1 MKNPTA
7 ADFMKAELEEN
18 DNDECTSVEEVA
30 PCHDYEYACNH
41 CECEMEDDMTWH
53 WKGEEYYCADCASIL
68 FDQPKPL
75 TAYEIMLKESQEKER
90 QLQAHLEQ
98 ERLKVPESER
108 RRIREER
115 EERERRYQKEHE
127 EEMEERQRE
136 RESREVERRN
146 THSTLSNILAM
157 EESKRI
163 QKRTRE
169 LEMEHDIE
177 STRLTCEYTG
187 PEEHDPNYDY
197 DSLIQEEDREEF
209 VHTRCYDW
217 DPKTGF
223 ETLSREYYHEQEQEE
238 EEDLFPKDHMLHN
251 DWMLHEDQM
260 LHEDP
265 LPNSVEELYEYLDEQ
280 LTSQEVSIVPEDAV
294 KLDEEFIYC
303 DTYDEAKE
311 VLEQVT
317 CEQDDMTQLLPDDSY
332 IISQHRGRF
341 WYVLRPVEGNPTKFS
356 ISVFASKDEV
366 ATKYLIRQLEEC
378 IYRID
383 YLFCPEDYREVSY
396 YGSDAEAHG
405 QEVYPDNWGQIQ
417 DSCFVCRKVDY
428 LRLMNA
434 FRGQRVVC
442 DKCYPTVKQCV
453 ECDTITQ
460 DTTYFDPDSHC
471 RLCFDCRFKT
481 KERVQMP
488 IEEHLMIRRDIQH
501 LRPQHFDVLVDY
513 AALAEFT
520 IFDAYRYKS
529 KCHFYDCIQR
539 MSPSGWCADETL
551 SFCCRRHREYSDE
564 SGCHCTNVWNGTDY
578 DDHYEEAT
586 CKICNSPHKANVDS
600 RNALMASGEGNN
612 PIVSAIRVFEELSM
626 SNILFDSLVDLRE
639 YFV

>member
-1 MKNPTA
+1 MITLTNLAGDKYVGESS
-7 ADFMKAELEEN
+7 FE
-18 DNDECTSVEEVA
+18 
-30 PCHDYEYACNH
+30 HDYEFACNH
-41 CECEMEDDMTWH
+41 CECEMEDGMTWH
-53 WKGEEYYCADCASIL
+53 WKGEQYYCADCESIL

-75 TAYEIMLKESQEKER
+75 TAYEIQQKESQERER

-115 EERERRYQKEHE
+115 EERQRRNQKERE
-127 EEMEERQRE
+127 EEMEEYRAWRE
-136 RESREVERRN
+136 GKDVEYKK
-146 THSTLSNILAM
+146 TYSTLSNILAM

-163 QKRTRE
+163 QKLTRE
-169 LEMEHDIE
+169 LEMEQEDDIE

-187 PEEHDPNYDY
+187 PEEHDPRYNY
-197 DSLIQEEDREEF
+197 DSLLEVF

-238 EEDLFPKDHMLHN
+238 EEDLFSKDEML
-251 DWMLHEDQM
+251 
-260 LHEDP
+260 P
-265 LPNSVEELYEYLDEQ
+265 STVEELYEYLEPY
-280 LTSQEVSIVPEDAV
+280 LEPVSIVPEDAV
-294 KLDEEFIYC
+294 KLDEAFIYC
-303 DTYDEAKE
+303 ETYEEAKE

-317 CEQDDMTQLLPDDSY
+317 CEQNDVTQLLPDDSY
-332 IISQHRGRF
+332 IISQQYGRF
-341 WYVLRPVEGNPTKFS
+341 WYVLRPVEGNPTKFG
-356 ISVFASKDEV
+356 ISLFASKDEV

-383 YLFCPEDYREVSY
+383 YLFCPEDYRENSY
-396 YGSDAEAHG
+396 YGSEAEAHG
-405 QEVYPDNWGQIQ
+405 QEVYPDNWNQIQ
-417 DSCFVCRKVDY
+417 ESCFVCRKVEY
-428 LRLMNA
+428 LHLM
-434 FRGQRVVC
+434 RGFCGQIVVC
-442 DKCYPTVKQCV
+442 SDCEPKVKQCT

-460 DTTYFDPDSHC
+460 DKTYFDPNTRI

-481 KERVQMP
+481 KEGVQMP
-488 IEEHLMIRRDIQH
+488 LEEHLMVRRDIQH

-520 IFDAYRYKS
+520 IFDAYHYKS
-529 KCHFYDCIQR
+529 RCHFHDCIQR
-539 MSPSGWCADETL
+539 MSPSGWCAEETL
-551 SFCCRRHREYSDE
+551 AFCSRRHCEYADE
-564 SGCHCTNVWNGTDY
+564 VGCHCTNVWNGIDY

-600 RNALMASGEGNN
+600 RNALMASGQGNN

-626 SNILFDSLVDLRE
+626 SNVLFDSLVDLCG
-639 YFV
+639 YFK

>member
-1 MKNPTA
+1 MNSSDIIT
-7 ADFMKAELEEN
+7 L
-18 DNDECTSVEEVA
+18 TSVTGDKWEGESTFE
-30 PCHDYEYACNH
+30 HDYVFACNH
-41 CECEMEDDMTWH
+41 CECEMEDGMTWH
-53 WKGEEYYCADCASIL
+53 WKGEQYYCADCVSIL
-68 FDQPKPL
+68 FDESKPL
-75 TAYEIMLKESQEKER
+75 TAYEIMQKESQERER
-90 QLQAHLEQ
+90 QLQSRLEQ

-146 THSTLSNILAM
+146 THSTLSIILAM

-187 PEEHDPNYDY
+187 PEEHDPRYDY
-197 DSLIQEEDREEF
+197 DLLIQEEDRKYF

-251 DWMLHEDQM
+251 EWMLHNDQM

-265 LPNSVEELYEYLDEQ
+265 LPSTVEELYEYLEHE
-280 LTSQEVSIVPEDAV
+280 LEPVSIVPEDAV

-317 CEQDDMTQLLPDDSY
+317 CEQNDVTQLLPDNSY
-332 IISQHRGRF
+332 NISQQYGRF

-383 YLFCPEDYREVSY
+383 YLFCPEDYREESY
-396 YGSDAEAHG
+396 YGSEAEAHG
-405 QEVYPDNWGQIQ
+405 QEVYPDNWNQIQ
-417 DSCFVCRKVDY
+417 ESCYVCRKVDY
-428 LRLMNA
+428 LHLMRA
-434 FRGQRVVC
+434 FRGQNVVC
-442 DKCYPTVKQCV
+442 SDCEPKVKQCT

-460 DTTYFDPDSHC
+460 DKTYFDPNTRI

-481 KERVQMP
+481 TEGVQMP
-488 IEEHLMIRRDIQH
+488 LEEHLMVRRDIQH

-520 IFDAYRYKS
+520 IFDAYHYKS
-529 KCHFYDCIQR
+529 RCHFYDCIQR
-539 MSPSGWCADETL
+539 MSPSGWCAEETL
-551 SFCCRRHREYSDE
+551 AFCCRRHSEYADE
-564 SGCHCTNVWNGTDY
+564 CGCHCTNVWNGTDY
-578 DDHYEEAT
+578 DDHYEQAT

-600 RNALMASGEGNN
+600 RNALMASGQGNN

-626 SNILFDSLVDLRE
+626 SNVLFDSLVDLCE
-639 YFV
+639 YFKK